1 MGGMKAHVTVMYL
14 SVAVGMMRRFERCV
28 FVSHG

>member
-14 SVAVGMMRRFERCV
+14 SIAVGMRWFERRV